1 MSNYKHKCEICPICL
16 DTIRKVNSKRV
27 IIQECCNKPFHKKC
41 INKWYKIKK
50 ICPLCR
56 TEKKD
61 VPLFTSA
68 ETRFLSDS
76 LVSIVPLLRPLYRS
90 YGGDQTMSQIS
101 SFISICEDTVGDII
115 TETVDNSTE
124 INELTETLE
133 TAKNL
138 VTSIRTMMNNQDSE
152 II

>member
-1 MSNYKHKCEICPICL
+1 
-16 DTIRKVNSKRV
+16 
-27 IIQECCNKPFHKKC
+27 
-41 INKWYKIKK
+41 
-50 ICPLCR
+50 
-56 TEKKD
+56 
-61 VPLFTSA
+61 
-68 ETRFLSDS
+68 
-76 LVSIVPLLRPLYRS
+76 
-90 YGGDQTMSQIS
+90 MSQIS